1 MGKVEREVNTRTPR
15 QNTGR
20 ATETHFIPKPKRAEQ
35 NLSLPAQGTVEQ
47 TLSLQTRKSENRQVS
62 STPKGARPF
71 QERRTLTQGSWR
83 PGYNLWVCSK
93 RRRSLT
99 QQDCAAFQRDSP
111 CGMTTSTD
119 VKIQPS
125 YKSHQ
130 ITALDNQRSQ
140 GEKHPLPL
148 AGHPFRRGTHH
159 PSLSVRHESHAPV
172 VTETPRPA
180 VPVHLQNPRSLSRA
194 CSHLAVES

>member
-1 MGKVEREVNTRTPR
+1 MK
-15 QNTGR
+15 TGR
-20 ATETHFIPKPKRAEQ
+20 FHQHQ
-35 NLSLPAQGTVEQ
+35 NQKVQDLSIEEDFDAGLLE
-47 TLSLQTRKSENRQVS
+47 
-62 STPKGARPF
+62 ARI
-71 QERRTLTQGSWR
+71 QSVGL
-83 PGYNLWVCSK
+83 K

-119 VKIQPS
+119 IKVQPS

-130 ITALDNQRSQ
+130 ITALDNERSQ

-148 AGHPFRRGTHH
+148 AEHPFRRGTHH

-172 VTETPRPA
+172 VTQTPRPA